1 MDKNLG
7 LKIILEEM
15 QLAAIENN
23 EKEMEILN
31 DFFEKVYWKVYNLK
45 NLSEGNEYD
54 HCRQSFL
61 YSIKMPH
68 MRYQFLEEGHQALEK
83 L

>member
-1 MDKNLG
+1 MDKNSG

-23 EKEMEILN
+23 EKDMEILN
-31 DFFEKVYWKVYNLK
+31 GFFEKVYWKFYNLK

-54 HCRQSFL
+54 NCRQSFF
-61 YSIKMPH
+61 YSIKMPS
-68 MRYQFLEEGHQALEK
+68 MRYEFLEEGHNALEK